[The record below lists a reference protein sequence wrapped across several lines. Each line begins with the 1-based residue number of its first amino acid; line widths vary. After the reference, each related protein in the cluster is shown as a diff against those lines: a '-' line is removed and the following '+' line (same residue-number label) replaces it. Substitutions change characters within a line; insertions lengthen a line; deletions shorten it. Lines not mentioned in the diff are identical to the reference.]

1 MDTAPKLLIFD
12 VNETLLDLKPL
23 KERINTKLNST
34 LAFDLWFP
42 KLLQYAMVETLTGT
56 YRDFGDIG
64 AATLEMTAQQLSV
77 SLSEQEIKDTLSI
90 ITQLQP
96 HPDVMEGLEQLAA
109 KGFRLVALTNG
120 GQSTLEQQ
128 MQFSRLES
136 YFDSLYSVEVVKRFK
151 PHPKTYRYV
160 LSKEEALPS
169 EAMLVAAHA
178 WDIIGAQ
185 RVGLQ
190 TAFVQRPGKFM
201 YSKSTRPSLVVK
213 DLKELVEKLV

>member
-12 VNETLLDLKPL
+12 VNETLLNLKPL
-23 KERINTKLNST
+23 KECVNAKLNST

-42 KLLQYAMVETLTGT
+42 ELLQYAMVETLTDT

-96 HPDVMEGLEQLAA
+96 HPDVMEGLDQLSAQ
-109 KGFRLVALTNG
+109 GFRLVALTNG
-120 GQSTLEQQ
+120 GQSSLEQQ
-128 MQFSRLES
+128 MQFSQLES
-136 YFDSLYSVEVVKRFK
+136 YFDSLYSVEAVKCFK

-169 EAMLVAAHA
+169 EAMLIAAHA

-185 RVGLQ
+185 REGLQ
-190 TAFVQRPGKFM
+190 TAFVQRPGKFL
-201 YSKSTRPSLVVK
+201 YSKSPRPSLVVK
-213 DLKELVEKLV
+213 DLKELVKRLV